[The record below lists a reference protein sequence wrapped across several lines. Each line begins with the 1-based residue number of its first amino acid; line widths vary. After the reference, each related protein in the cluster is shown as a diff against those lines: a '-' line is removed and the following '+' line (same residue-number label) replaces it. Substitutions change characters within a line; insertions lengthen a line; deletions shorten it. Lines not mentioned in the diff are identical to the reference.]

1 MHNQMGPQDAMG
13 HMMKSLEKYEM
24 NPAYHN
30 QGFMDPIA

>member
-1 MHNQMGPQDAMG
+1 MIGGGQDNMG

-30 QGFMDPIA
+30 QGYMEPLT